1 MGDRVGRTRVEFVAG
16 TDSRENLGE
25 KVSENEI
32 GAREKER
39 EKEVGRCVERKMNC
53 NKHREK
59 YKRVLSEFEVW
70 AKETVAII
78 LGIENCILDKGAWL

>member
-39 EKEVGRCVERKMNC
+39 EREVVGCVERKMNC

-59 YKRVLSEFEVW
+59 YKRVLSEFEV
-70 AKETVAII
+70 
-78 LGIENCILDKGAWL
+78 